1 MSKYNED
8 ILNHYGIEKATKQA
22 SQLPAIPDPR
32 RQPYKKFLS
41 GMERHLYEIKSCI
54 QRLEEA
60 ARQAAETMALRSEV
74 VVTPNARE
82 AEKSYK
88 ALQKT
93 MQQMYK
99 LYQKAQNQMYDAE
112 NL

>member
-22 SQLPAIPDPR
+22 STPGIPDPR
-32 RQPYKKFLS
+32 RQPYRKFLR
-41 GMERHLYEIKSCI
+41 GMDTHLDQLKSCI
-54 QRLEEA
+54 LRLEEA

-82 AEKSYK
+82 AEKNYK
-88 ALQKT
+88 AMQKT
-93 MQQMYK
+93 LQQMYK
-99 LYQKAQNQMYDAE
+99 LYQKAEIQYYDAE